1 MTNQSALQEIERGDV
16 LRDSGALDDAVLAY
30 QQAIATYPGLA
41 IGPYKL
47 GTAYMRLNQLDEA
60 EASFKQALKIDPD
73 YPEAMNNLGI
83 LIAGRSELDV
93 AEAFYRKALAKRI
106 DYFEAHINVGNLLVE
121 SGRRIEALYH
131 YDRAIQLRPDSALA
145 KQRMG
150 PLLRDLG
157 RIAEAIDMLRRATE
171 LEPGSAAAWND
182 LGACLISRGDIAAAD
197 EALQEALRLDP
208 KLFSGWVNRMLIS
221 NWRSRDRAG
230 VFELHRSFGLHMT
243 ELTAAKRFTSH
254 PNVTN
259 ENRRLRV
266 GFVSGDFRR
275 HSVSYFVRGPLSRL
289 DRTKVEAWAYY
300 NHAREDERTQE
311 LKPLFEEWRS
321 IHGVSDDDTAAMI
334 RRDGIDILIDLT
346 GHTGHSRLSLFA
358 LKPAPVQI
366 SWIGY
371 PNTTG
376 LPTIDYRLTDE
387 FADPS
392 GSSDEFHTET
402 LIRLPDCFLCYSPL
416 REAPEVVPPPVTEC
430 GNITFGSFNTRVKI
444 GDETLALWRQVLT
457 AVPNAKLV
465 IKSAVG
471 LSEQS
476 GKDELLQKI
485 KLAGIDTERVTLHS
499 APEALGDH
507 LALYGTIDICL
518 DTFPYHGTTTTC
530 EALWMGV
537 PVVTLAGESHVSRVG
552 VSLLSNIGLQELIAH
567 SAAEYVRI
575 AAALARDPAR
585 LIELRATMRERMLAS
600 PLLDATS
607 MARNL
612 ESALHQMWLG
622 YCARVPVE
630 TTSTVKP
637 ESSQLVVEMKGMHRI
652 AVAAEFRKSP
662 TAWVMLEQE
671 DWFEDEIGFLR
682 RICRPEWHALDIGA
696 NHGVYSLSLAS
707 SGAAKIWAFE
717 PSSEPRLYLRNS
729 VALNDFGSQIQILP
743 VGLSNEP
750 KMAEILL
757 FGHSEENTI
766 HRMPDEKRPH
776 QTETVMLLALDD
788 LMGKAIPS
796 NTRIDF
802 VKLDAEGEEMAIL
815 RGGLRFFLEQ
825 SPLVM
830 FEYKHGRSFNL
841 ELADTFRVLGYELYR
856 LVPGLGCLVP
866 VVAGSEPDLD
876 KYTLNLFACKS
887 GRADGLAADSF
898 LVKAEPR
905 PDVTLL
911 PEWSQ
916 SLRALPALATAPE
929 EWASYDFDSD
939 YGRALLAWCGS
950 RQAGLP
956 AKQRFQLL
964 VQAFSHFQLACNH
977 EDSHPAVVV
986 LGIRIC
992 ADVGMRV
999 QSRDFAELFLDQMT
1013 SANDMPLDRP
1023 VPPAYAA
1030 FDTRRPIS
1038 SLGEL
1043 IYESIVEL
1051 RLDRFAYS
1059 QFFIDTQTWLL
1070 EIGLKN
1076 PEHSPRLE
1084 RSALLCHIRD
1094 EAPLPMQLISKLFLP
1109 SADNRNPELWR
1120 HIADNPA
1127 FIADSPEYPQKPEAS
1142 EIPGVGAQTISIGN
1156 APEKDASETPP
1167 AETRIPDVMRLHIGG
1182 TEVKQGWQILNARP
1196 GRGVGFRGDVRDL
1209 SRFGDNSYSEVYCS
1223 HVLEHVALKDM
1234 DRTLR
1239 GLHRILVPGGKAY
1252 ISVPDMDA
1260 LCRLFL
1266 APGSALPDKI
1276 TSRIVVMRMMFGGQL
1291 DDYDYHYTGL
1301 NFDLLASFLR
1311 DAGFHEVE
1319 RVASFGLF
1327 EDMSDLHFGEIPVS
1341 LNLIAVKVE

>member
-1 MTNQSALQEIERGDV
+1 MTKQSAMQEIEHGDA
-16 LRDSGALDDAVLAY
+16 LRDSGALDDAILAY
-30 QQAIATYPGLA
+30 QQTIAAYPGLA
-41 IGPYKL
+41 MGPYKL
-47 GTAYMRLNQLDEA
+47 GTAYMRLNRLDEA
-60 EASFKQALKIDPD
+60 EACFRQALEIDPD

-93 AEAFYRKALAKRI
+93 AEGLYRKALAKRI
-106 DYFEAHINVGNLLVE
+106 DYFEAHINLGNLLVE

-131 YDRAIQLRPDSALA
+131 YDRAIRLRPDSALA

-157 RIAEAIDMLRRATE
+157 RIAEAIDMLRQAIE
-171 LEPGSAAAWND
+171 LEPESAAAWND
-182 LGACLISRGDIAAAD
+182 LGACHISQGNITAAED
-197 EALQEALRLDP
+197 ALQEALRLDP
-208 KLFSGWVNRMLIS
+208 TLFSGWVNRMLIS

-230 VFELHRSFGLHMT
+230 VFELHRSFGMHMT
-243 ELTAAKRFTSH
+243 ELTAAKQFTSH
-254 PNVTN
+254 SNLID

-300 NHAREDERTQE
+300 NHATEDERTQE

-321 IHGVSDDDTAAMI
+321 IHGVSDDDAAEMI
-334 RRDGIDILIDLT
+334 HRDGIDILIDLT
-346 GHTGHSRLSLFA
+346 GHTGHSRLGLFA
-358 LKPAPVQI
+358 LKPAPVQA

-376 LPTIDYRLTDE
+376 LPAIDYRLTDE

-392 GSSDEFHTET
+392 GSSEEFHTET

-416 REAPEVVPPPVTEC
+416 REAPELSAPPVTEC
-430 GNITFGSFNTRVKI
+430 GTITFGSFNTRVKI
-444 GDETLALWRQVLT
+444 GDETLALWRQVLA
-457 AVPNAKLV
+457 AVPDAKLV
-465 IKSAVG
+465 LKSAVG

-476 GKDELLQKI
+476 GKDELLHKI
-485 KLAGIDTERVTLHS
+485 NLAGIDTKRVRIHS
-499 APEALGDH
+499 APEALDDH

-575 AAALARDPAR
+575 AADLARNRAR
-585 LIELRATMRERMLAS
+585 LTELRATMRQRMLAS
-600 PLLDATS
+600 PLLDPSS

-612 ESALHQMWLG
+612 ERALRQMWLN
-622 YCARVPVE
+622 YCARAPVG
-630 TTSTVKP
+630 TPSSPNP
-637 ESSQLVVEMKGMHRI
+637 ESNQLVVNTQGMHQI
-652 AVAAEFRKSP
+652 AIAAEFRKST

-682 RICRPEWHALDIGA
+682 RICRPDWHALDIGA

-717 PSSEPRLYLRNS
+717 PTSEPRLYLRNS

-776 QTETVMLLALDD
+776 KTETVMLLALDN
-788 LMGKAIPS
+788 LMGEAIPS

-802 VKLDAEGEEMAIL
+802 VKLDAEGEEVAIL

-830 FEYKHGRSFNL
+830 FEYKHGPSFNL
-841 ELADTFRVLGYELYR
+841 ELADTLRALGYDLYR
-856 LVPGLGCLVP
+856 LVPGLDCLVP

-887 GRADGLAADSF
+887 DRADGLAADSF

-905 PDVTLL
+905 PEVTLL
-911 PEWSQ
+911 PEWNR
-916 SLRALPALATAPE
+916 SLRVLPALATAPE
-929 EWASYDFDSD
+929 EWESFNFDSD

-964 VQAFSHFQLACNH
+964 TQAFSHFQLACNH

-992 ADVGMRV
+992 ADAGMRIHALE
-999 QSRDFAELFLDQMT
+999 FAAIFLDQMT

-1023 VPPAYAA
+1023 VPPAYAV
-1030 FDTRRPIS
+1030 FDKIRPIS

-1043 IYESIVEL
+1043 IHESVVEL
-1051 RLDRFAYS
+1051 RFDRFAFS
-1059 QFFIDTQTWLL
+1059 QYFLATQAWLL
-1070 EIGLKN
+1070 EMGLKN
-1076 PEHSPRLE
+1076 PEHTPRLE

-1094 EAPLPMQLISKLFLP
+1094 KDPLPMHSMSKLFLH

-1120 HIADNPA
+1120 HIADNQA
-1127 FIADSPEYPQKPEAS
+1127 FIAVSPKDPQEQAARELPV
-1142 EIPGVGAQTISIGN
+1142 VGAQTISTMS
-1156 APEKDASETPP
+1156 APERESGEA
-1167 AETRIPDVMRLHIGG
+1167 AHAQTRIVEAMRLHIGG
-1182 TEVKQGWQILNARP
+1182 TEVRQGWQILDARP
-1196 GRGVGFRGDVRDL
+1196 GRGVGYRGDVRDL
-1209 SRFGDNSYSEVYCS
+1209 TSFRDNSYSEVYCS

-1266 APGSALPDKI
+1266 DPGSALPDKI
-1276 TSRIVVMRMMFGGQL
+1276 MSRIVVMRMMFGGQL
-1291 DDYDYHYTGL
+1291 DDYDYHYIGL

-1311 DAGFHEVE
+1311 DAGFHDLK
-1319 RVASFGLF
+1319 RVDSFGLF
-1327 EDMSDLHFGEIPVS
+1327 EDTSDLKFGEVPVS
-1341 LNLIAVKVE
+1341 LNLVAVKAE